1 MKSNAL
7 LLIILFVTISV
18 FAQVKVQKTEQG
30 FLFTENNKKILFYQV
45 EPKNHK
51 GKYERCN
58 YIHPLWG
65 IDGAILTEDFPEDH
79 FHHRGIFWAWH
90 QLLIDDKSIGD
101 GWALENFKQEILNV
115 NFESLKDGSV
125 LLKTQVEWK
134 SNKLY
139 PEGKEVTFLLENTSI
154 TIHKM
159 KKNYR
164 KIDFEISLLALV
176 KNLKIGGSDDEKG
189 YGGFSARIVLPD
201 DVKFS
206 GSLGEITPLKTA
218 IKSDGFVNIS
228 GSLGKDSSNAGIVI
242 VDHPQN
248 PMYPQSWIIR
258 KSKSMQNTVFP
269 GRDPVAISAK
279 NPLILKYSVL
289 VYSGELSNE
298 KIKEIM
304 E

>member
-7 LLIILFVTISV
+7 LLIIFFVTFSI
-18 FAQVKVQKTEQG
+18 FAQVKVQRKEHG

-45 EPKNHK
+45 DSKNHN

-65 IDGAILTEDFPEDH
+65 IDGAVLTEDFPADH
-79 FHHRGIFWAWH
+79 LHHRGIFWAWH
-90 QLLIDDKSIGD
+90 QLLVDGKSIGD
-101 GWALENFKQEILNV
+101 GWALENFKQEIINV

-125 LLKTQVEWK
+125 LLKTQLEWK
-134 SNKLY
+134 SNKLN
-139 PEGKEVTFLLENTSI
+139 PEGKEVAFLLENTSM

-164 KIDFEISLLALV
+164 KIDFEINLLALV
-176 KNLKIGGSDDEKG
+176 NNLKIGGSDNEKG

-201 DVKFS
+201 DVEFS
-206 GSLGEITPLKTA
+206 GPLGEITPLKTA
-218 IKSDGFVNIS
+218 VKSDGFVNIS
-228 GSLGKDSSNAGIVI
+228 GSIGKDGSNFGII
-242 VDHPQN
+242 LVDHPQN
-248 PMYPQSWIIR
+248 PMYPQSWILR
-258 KSKSMQNTVFP
+258 KSKSMQNAVFP
-269 GRDPVAISAK
+269 GRDPIAISVK
-279 NPLILKYSVL
+279 NPLILKYSIL